1 MRWLGV
7 SSKRERAVCLSFVE
21 FNMRL
26 LYLLKLVCI
35 NSLLLVSI
43 ETYCI
48 GDGDDDDDIDP
59 GIGSGETVS
68 EYELYEASRFASQS
82 TFGLRYE
89 NIEEIAKTG
98 RRFWLEDQF
107 NIPPTFH
114 KPIAEDLITR
124 QDSGEWRE
132 FVRNPLKLRTVIH
145 RFAWWQQTMTAEDVV
160 RQRVA
165 YALSQ
170 FFVVSDRAPVLRLNP
185 YSLTSFYDLLLDN
198 AFGNFR
204 DLLKDVALSP
214 AMGHY
219 LSHANNR
226 KANPRRNTFPDE
238 NFAREVMQ
246 LFSIGL
252 YELNINGTLKL
263 DSNGEP
269 IPTYDNDDIREMA
282 KIFTGLTYA
291 GEGHHWGRR
300 RFSHADT
307 EVFSLPMIMYERF
320 HEPGEKILLDSTV
333 VPAGQRGMQDVE
345 AAIDVLFDHPNVGPF
360 FCKQLIQRL
369 VTSNPS
375 PEYIE
380 RVARAFNGET
390 GSPRGDMKAVLRAI
404 FFDPEAEIGSWS
416 RTFGRLKEPVVRI
429 VSLARMFNYT
439 SDSGEYFNTGF
450 RLDFL
455 AQQHPLS
462 SPSVFNFYQPNY
474 APVGEIADNEMV
486 APEFQITTST
496 TVIGITNFIGLGI
509 FNENQVFHT
518 FSPHFEVPRI
528 DLSDYEELATESTD
542 LIDRLDIV
550 LTQGQLSQATRDIV
564 IDVLDRVDDARQRA
578 QIAIYLIM
586 ISPDYAVGD

>member
-1 MRWLGV
+1 MY
-7 SSKRERAVCLSFVE
+7 SSRMFLP
-21 FNMRL
+21 
-26 LYLLKLVCI
+26 LKLLCLGGMLI
-35 NSLLLVSI
+35 ACFSI
-43 ETYCI
+43 SGI
-48 GDGDDDDDIDP
+48 GDGEDDDDIDP

-68 EYELYEASRFASQS
+68 EYELKEASRFASQS

-89 NIEEIAKTG
+89 DIKEIAKIG
-98 RRFWLEDQF
+98 RNFWLEEQF
-107 NIPPTFH
+107 DIPPTLH

-124 QDSGEWRE
+124 QDSGEWDE

-170 FFVVSDRAPVLRLNP
+170 FFVVSDRAPVLRLTP
-185 YSLTSFYDLLLDN
+185 YSLTSFYDLLLEN

-204 DLLKDVALSP
+204 DLLEGVALSP

-226 KANPRRNTFPDE
+226 KANPRRNRFPDE
-238 NFAREVMQ
+238 NFAREIMQ

-252 YELNINGTLKL
+252 YELNIDGNLKL
-263 DSNGEP
+263 DTDGEP

-291 GEGHHWGRR
+291 GQGHYWGRR
-300 RFSHADT
+300 YFNHADT
-307 EVFSLPMIMYERF
+307 EVFSLPMIMYERH
-320 HEPGEKILLDSTV
+320 HEPSEKVLLGETV
-333 VPAGQRGMQDVE
+333 VPAGQPGMQDVE
-345 AAIDVLFDHPNVGPF
+345 AAIDVLFNHPNVGPF

-375 PEYIE
+375 PEYVE

-404 FFDPEAEIGSWS
+404 FFDPEAELGTWS
-416 RTFGRLKEPVVRI
+416 ATFGRLEEPVVRM
-429 VSLARMFNYT
+429 VSLARIFNYT
-439 SDSGEYFNTGF
+439 SESGEYFNTGF
-450 RLDFL
+450 RMGFL
-455 AQQHPLS
+455 VEQHPLA

-474 APVGEIADNEMV
+474 APVGEIADNDMV

-496 TVIGITNFIGLGI
+496 TVIGVTNYIGLAI
-509 FNENQVFHT
+509 FNENQLFHT
-518 FSPHFEVPRI
+518 FRPHFETPRI
-528 DLSDYEELATESTD
+528 DLSEYEELAAEPDD
-542 LIDRLDIV
+542 LIRRLDIV
-550 LTQGQLSQATRDIV
+550 LTQGKLSQTTKDIV
-564 IDVLDRVDDARQRA
+564 KEVLHKVDDDKERA
-578 QIAIYLIM
+578 QIAIYLIL
-586 ISPDYAVGD
+586 ISPDNAVED

>member
-1 MRWLGV
+1 MSRKRIRPFRQTRPGFSSGLILPVKQICLGV
-7 SSKRERAVCLSFVE
+7 VLIAG
-21 FNMRL
+21 
-26 LYLLKLVCI
+26 I
-35 NSLLLVSI
+35 SI
-43 ETYCI
+43 VGI
-48 GDGDDDDDIDP
+48 GDGDGDGEVDP
-59 GIGSGETVS
+59 GIGSGDTVS
-68 EYELYEASRFASQS
+68 EYELNEASRFASQS

-89 NIEEIAKTG
+89 DIKEIAKMG
-98 RRFWLEDQF
+98 RNFWLDEQF
-107 NIPPTFH
+107 DIPPIFH

-124 QDSGEWRE
+124 QNSGEWEE

-185 YSLTSFYDLLLDN
+185 YSLTSFYDLLLEN

-204 DLLKDVALSP
+204 DLLSDVALSP

-226 KANPRRNTFPDE
+226 KANPRRNRFPDE

-252 YELNINGTLKL
+252 YELNVDGTLKL

-269 IPTYDNDDIREMA
+269 VPTYDNDDIREMA

-291 GEGHHWGRR
+291 GNGHRWGRR
-300 RFSHADT
+300 YFNHSDP
-307 EVFSLPMIMYERF
+307 EVFSLPMIMYENY
-320 HEPGEKILLDSTV
+320 HEPSGKVLLNGKI
-333 VPAGQRGMQDVE
+333 VPPGQPGLQDVE
-345 AAIDVLFDHPNVGPF
+345 AAIDVLFNHPNVGPF

-375 PEYIE
+375 PAYVE

-404 FFDPEAEIGSWS
+404 FFDPEAEVGTWS
-416 RTFGRLKEPVVRI
+416 HTFGRLKEPVVRI
-429 VSLARMFNYT
+429 VSLARIFNYT
-439 SDSGEYFNTGF
+439 SDSGEYYNTGF
-450 RLDFL
+450 RLQYL
-455 AQQHPLS
+455 AEQHPLA
-462 SPSVFNFYQPNY
+462 SPSVFNFFQPHY
-474 APVGEIADNEMV
+474 APVGEIADNQMV

-496 TVIGITNFIGLGI
+496 TVIGVTNHIGLAI

-518 FSPHFEVPRI
+518 FRPHFEIPRI
-528 DLSDYEELATESTD
+528 DLSDYEELAAEPDD
-542 LIDRLDIV
+542 LMDRLDIV
-550 LTQGQLSQATRDIV
+550 LTQGQLSQETKGIV
-564 IDVLDRVDDARQRA
+564 LDVLDRVDDVRQRA
-578 QIAIYLIM
+578 QIAIYLIL
-586 ISPDYAVGD
+586 ISPDYAVED

>member
-1 MRWLGV
+1 MFPPVKHVCVGLILSVGVPTLG
-7 SSKRERAVCLSFVE
+7 
-21 FNMRL
+21 
-26 LYLLKLVCI
+26 
-35 NSLLLVSI
+35 
-43 ETYCI
+43 I
-48 GDGDDDDDIDP
+48 GDGNGDGDVDP
-59 GIGSGETVS
+59 GIGIGETVS
-68 EYELYEASRFASQS
+68 EYELNEASRFASQS

-89 NIEEIAKTG
+89 DIEEIAKMG
-98 RRFWLEDQF
+98 RNFWLEEQF
-107 NIPPTFH
+107 DIPPTLH

-124 QDSGEWRE
+124 QNSGEWEE

-185 YSLTSFYDLLLDN
+185 YSLTSFYDLLLEN

-204 DLLKDVALSP
+204 DLLKDVSLSP

-226 KANPRRNTFPDE
+226 KANPSRNRFPDQ

-252 YELNINGTLKL
+252 YELNIDGSVKL

-269 IPTYDNDDIREMA
+269 IPTYDNDDIGEMA

-291 GEGHHWGRR
+291 GEGNYFGRR
-300 RFSHADT
+300 YFNHADT
-307 EVFSLPMIMYERF
+307 EVFSLPMIMYERH
-320 HEPGEKILLDSTV
+320 HEPGEKVLLKDTV
-333 VPAGQRGMQDVE
+333 VPAGQSGMKDVE
-345 AAIDVLFDHPNVGPF
+345 AAIDVLFNHPNVGPF

-380 RVARAFNGET
+380 RVARVFNGET

-404 FFDPEAEIGSWS
+404 FFDPEAELGTWS
-416 RTFGRLKEPVVRI
+416 HTFGRLKEPVVRI
-429 VSLARMFNYT
+429 VSLARIFNYT
-439 SDSGEYFNTGF
+439 SDSGEYYNTGF
-450 RLDFL
+450 RLEFL
-455 AQQHPLS
+455 AQQHPLA
-462 SPSVFNFYQPNY
+462 SPSVFNFYQPDY
-474 APVGEIADNEMV
+474 APVGEIGDKEMV

-496 TVIGITNFIGLGI
+496 TVIGITNQIGLAI

-518 FSPHFEVPRI
+518 FRPHFEIPRI
-528 DLSDYEELATESTD
+528 DLSDYEELAEEPED
-542 LIDRLDIV
+542 LIKRLDTV
-550 LTQGQLSQATRDIV
+550 LTQGQLSQATKNIV
-564 IDVLDRVDDARQRA
+564 TDVLDRVDDARQRA

-586 ISPDYAVGD
+586 ISPDYAVED